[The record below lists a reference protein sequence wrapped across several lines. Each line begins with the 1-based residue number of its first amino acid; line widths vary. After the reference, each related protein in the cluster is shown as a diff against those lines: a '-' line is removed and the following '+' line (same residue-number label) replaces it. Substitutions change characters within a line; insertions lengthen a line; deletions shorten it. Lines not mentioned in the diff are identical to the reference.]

1 MSFWIKKIDQPHETR
16 IVLTWNRGWD
26 RMKLVIIPLG
36 LALFAILPL
45 LLSSVD
51 LIDLD
56 YLQLSL
62 SLKRLATF
70 ITGLLLL
77 LCLGFYFFAKAF
89 NNSHFVFAHQDYAL
103 KRKHSPFFWGRIKT
117 IDLKKIDRFLL
128 QAINS
133 EDKERTK
140 TSYRII
146 ANYVDGKQ
154 TNLVRISKRTN
165 AEDLLSALN
174 QCFSD
179 LENRAIYG
187 TPFPPR
193 KTIKNPIQNQIIVEE
208 EPST

>member
-117 IDLKKIDRFLL
+117 IDLKKSIVFSCKPS
-128 QAINS
+128 IP
-133 EDKERTK
+133 RTK
-140 TSYRII
+140 KGPKRLIGLSRITS
-146 ANYVDGKQ
+146 
-154 TNLVRISKRTN
+154 T
-165 AEDLLSALN
+165 
-174 QCFSD
+174 
-179 LENRAIYG
+179 EN
-187 TPFPPR
+187 
-193 KTIKNPIQNQIIVEE
+193 KPI
-208 EPST
+208 